1 MKKRTTII
9 FKEDKR
15 TAYNSERMWKKGDM
29 GVVVKFTED
38 AAIIKYKTSITVNE
52 DIIPQTRFVI
62 LNVEILHKFAEID
75 L

>member
-1 MKKRTTII
+1 MKLYRLYTLRR
-9 FKEDKR
+9 DKR